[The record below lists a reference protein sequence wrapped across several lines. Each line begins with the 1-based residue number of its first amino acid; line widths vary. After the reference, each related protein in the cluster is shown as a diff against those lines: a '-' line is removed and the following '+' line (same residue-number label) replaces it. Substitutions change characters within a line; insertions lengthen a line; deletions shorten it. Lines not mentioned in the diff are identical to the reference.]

1 MADKFDVYMIGVG
14 GQGIGLLSEAL
25 ARAVWGSGQEVRG
38 VDTHGLA
45 QRGGTVVSQL
55 RVGID
60 AHTPLIRAHSAELV
74 IAMERNEAL
83 RGVLSHAKPGGTLL
97 WYDAVWQPLSVRIRS
112 EAPLKRESIAEACE
126 SLGVTERRVFVEDL
140 KDARMQNTAI
150 LAAIA
155 DGGLI
160 PGITRG
166 NLREALSD
174 LLGGAILANNL
185 SLFDRLSGPVD

>member
-25 ARAVWGSGQEVRG
+25 ARAVRASGQDVRG

-55 RVGID
+55 RIGPD
-60 AHTPLIRAHSAELV
+60 AHTPLIRAHAAELV

-83 RGVLSHAKPGGTLL
+83 RGILSHAKPGGTVL
-97 WYDAVWQPLSVRIRS
+97 WYDAVWQPLRVRMRV
-112 EAPLKRESIAEACE
+112 EKPLGSESIAQACE
-126 SLGVTERRVFVEDL
+126 QLGLTERRVYVEDL

-150 LAAIA
+150 LAAVA
-155 DGGLI
+155 SHALV
-160 PGITRG
+160 PGVTREH
-166 NLREALSD
+166 LRESLSD
-174 LLGGAILANNL
+174 LLGGTMLANNL
-185 SLFDRLSGPVD
+185 AIFDSLTDG

>member
-25 ARAVWGSGQEVRG
+25 ARAVWASGQEVRG

-55 RVGID
+55 RVGAD

-83 RGVLSHAKPGGTLL
+83 RGVLSHAKPGGSLL
-97 WYDAVWQPLSVRIRS
+97 WYDAVWQPLGVRIRS
-112 EAPLKRESIAEACE
+112 EVPLKRESITHACE
-126 SLGVTERRVFVEDL
+126 QLGVTELRVFVEDL

-155 DGGLI
+155 TSGLI
-160 PGITRG
+160 PNVTRE

-174 LLGGAILANNL
+174 LLGGSILADNL
-185 SLFDRLSGPVD
+185 SLFDGLTGHTD

>member
-1 MADKFDVYMIGVG
+1 MIGVG

-25 ARAVWGSGQEVRG
+25 ARAVWASGQDVRG

-55 RVGID
+55 RVGAD

-97 WYDAVWQPLSVRIRS
+97 WYDAVWQPLGVRIRS
-112 EAPLKRESIAEACE
+112 EVPLKRESIAQACE
-126 SLGVTERRVFVEDL
+126 QLGVTERRVFVEEL
-140 KDARMQNTAI
+140 MDARMQNTAI
-150 LAAIA
+150 LATIA
-155 DGGLI
+155 HGGLM
-160 PGITRG
+160 PNVSRE
-166 NLREALSD
+166 NLRDALSD
-174 LLGGAILANNL
+174 LLGGATLANNL
-185 SLFDRLSGPVD
+185 SLFDGLSGPGD